1 MQNTNTDFH
10 QTPIKPMKHIASKS
24 FHTTSLLASAG
35 LLLATAASQ
44 AAVYHISIDTTALS
58 LPANLGSAP
67 YAVDLQ
73 LNAGDTLNNN
83 TAVVSNFAFGG
94 GAGAIG
100 AASGFGGV
108 SGSIASGITLTD
120 SSQFNEFYQAFGP
133 GSTLSFD
140 LSLTQV
146 VGAGLTPESFSIAI
160 LDGTLA
166 NIPTTGLG
174 DTLLQTNI
182 DTTNGLTLNQGS
194 GTGNFAGLN
203 VTAVPE
209 PTATVFALLAC
220 GAGVLRRRRL
230 A

>member
-1 MQNTNTDFH
+1 
-10 QTPIKPMKHIASKS
+10 MKSIASKS
-24 FHTTSLLASAG
+24 FRSANLLACAG
-35 LLLATAASQ
+35 LLLASAASQ
-44 AAVYHISIDTTALS
+44 AAVYHISIDTTVLT
-58 LPANLGSAP
+58 LPGNLGSAP
-67 YAVDLQ
+67 YSVDLQ

-94 GAGAIG
+94 GSGAIG
-100 AASGFGGV
+100 TAVGLGGV

-120 SSQFNEFYQAFGP
+120 SSQYNEFYQTFGA

-166 NIPTTGLG
+166 NLPTSGVG
-174 DTLLQTNI
+174 DTLLLANI
-182 DTTNGLTLNQGS
+182 DTTNPLSIGQLNLAS
-194 GTGNFAGLN
+194 GTGDFSGMT
-203 VTAVPE
+203 VTVIPE
-209 PTATVFALLAC
+209 PTTTVCALLAC
-220 GAGVLRRRRL
+220 GVGVLRRRRL

>member
-1 MQNTNTDFH
+1 
-10 QTPIKPMKHIASKS
+10 MKIIASKS
-24 FHTTSLLASAG
+24 FQSISLLACAG

-44 AAVYHISIDTTALS
+44 AAVYHISIDTTALT

-67 YAVDLQ
+67 YSVDLQ

-83 TAVVSNFAFGG
+83 TAVASNFTFGG
-94 GAGAIG
+94 GSGAIG
-100 AASGFGGV
+100 PANGFGGV
-108 SGSIASGITLTD
+108 SGSIASGVTLSD
-120 SSQFNEFYQAFGP
+120 SSQFNEFYQAFGA
-133 GSTLSFD
+133 GTSLSFD

-166 NIPTTGLG
+166 NIPTNGLG
-174 DTLLQTNI
+174 NTLLMANF
-182 DTTNGLTLNQGS
+182 DTTNPLSIGQLNLAS
-194 GTGNFAGLN
+194 GTGDFASVS

-209 PTATVFALLAC
+209 PTTTLCALLAC
-220 GAGVLRRRRL
+220 GAVVIRRRRL